1 MLRGDIESPSQ
12 LYHEIHSSFDAR
24 KDNKLDEAIISPYR
38 TQSSSHQQS
47 MHLNLGDNWSD
58 STPASIDSSNSARTS
73 GNYHYVTAHVVKDYI
88 NKAKTDMFLPLS
100 ES

>member
-38 TQSSSHQQS
+38 TRSSSHQQS
-47 MHLNLGDNWSD
+47 MHLPVVEELMVEAGWEWPSTVQQQTARWQPVECYVLVHHFGESALG
-58 STPASIDSSNSARTS
+58 
-73 GNYHYVTAHVVKDYI
+73 
-88 NKAKTDMFLPLS
+88 
-100 ES
+100 